1 MIKMTEILT
10 LDKLVYSTDV
20 PKKHREI
27 MANISNTIF
36 ADFDIRQFKST
47 PPPKNSSNQTFREMI
62 SLDKIMMP
70 LNQINAADH
79 VDNYF
84 KGYFIQN
91 NLDFP
96 TKDVRKIVQDSKPI
110 ILTLKYFYN
119 RPRPAQV
126 AKALSLKFH
135 HEPLETAKT
144 PSYPSGHSTQAFL
157 VGKYLSAIYPEH
169 SVNIMNLA
177 DDISKSRLAA
187 NIHYPTDSIFGE
199 RIALALYL
207 YMRNK
212 L

>member
-1 MIKMTEILT
+1 MTEILT

-36 ADFDIRQFKST
+36 ADFDIRQFKSS

-70 LNQINAADH
+70 PNQINAADH

-96 TKDVRKIVQDSKPI
+96 TKDVRKIVQDSKP
-110 ILTLKYFYN
+110 L
-119 RPRPAQV
+119 Q
-126 AKALSLKFH
+126 
-135 HEPLETAKT
+135 
-144 PSYPSGHSTQAFL
+144 
-157 VGKYLSAIYPEH
+157 
-169 SVNIMNLA
+169 
-177 DDISKSRLAA
+177 
-187 NIHYPTDSIFGE
+187 
-199 RIALALYL
+199 
-207 YMRNK
+207 
-212 L
+212 

>member
-1 MIKMTEILT
+1 MTEILT

-20 PKKHREI
+20 PKKHREM
-27 MANISNTIF
+27 MANIPNTIF
-36 ADFDIRQFKST
+36 ADFDISQYKST
-47 PPPKNSSNQTFREMI
+47 PPPKNSSNQTFRELI

-70 LNQINAADH
+70 PNQIKAADH
-79 VDNYF
+79 IDNYF
-84 KGYFIQN
+84 KEYFTQN

-96 TKDVRKIVQDSKPI
+96 AKDVRKIVQDSRPI
-110 ILTLKYFYN
+110 IQTLKYFYN
-119 RPRPAQV
+119 RPRPAQI

-135 HEPLETAKT
+135 NEPLETAKT
-144 PSYPSGHSTQAFL
+144 PSSPSGHSTQAFL

-169 SVNIMNLA
+169 SVNIMKLA

-187 NIHYPTDSIFGE
+187 NVHYPTDSIFGE